1 MTVIELFEKS
11 YLYKNFEAI
20 LNDADISI
28 ISCDIFETLV
38 FRHVDQPIDIF
49 YRVGQDPY
57 VLKRFN
63 TPEAFKKFRVEAEK
77 KARRVYQE
85 RAEITLECI
94 YDQLP
99 LNDEEKIY
107 ISSLEL
113 DTEFKSIYINPHIE
127 YFLNTA
133 IQKDKKVIFISDMYL
148 STQQLKRLVFSK
160 LSFEVSD
167 SDIFISS
174 EYNMSKSRGDIY
186 QYILNLHHIDSNQIC
201 HIGDNARADI
211 ENAKRLGIRTIH
223 YQLSPWLHETLQIE
237 AKYIQEKLGAIQSL
251 RVAAGLTNPFLTDK
265 EQFYFNYGAVFI
277 GPVLWSF
284 VHWLKHIATTE
295 GIKQI
300 NFIMREGRIFKKLF
314 SKIVDHNDYETNLIY
329 ASREST
335 FLSSLEYLSLL
346 KEGFNFYNFREL
358 TIKDIYTIFKLE
370 MNDLHIQNHKDR
382 TYAEA
387 ATIDISGISLQEY
400 LHSDFANHL
409 KEIEIILEKER
420 TNLKTYL
427 KQTSICRDSIFL
439 DFGGTG
445 RIFERFHSIM
455 EGTFKLQILFYMHE
469 IGYAH
474 NVSQKTFSFLPNTLR
489 TERAIEIIR
498 RSPEFL
504 EILFNGAES
513 TTVAY
518 EEQNEQIQPVQK
530 FPHDNLEET
539 KIIDNAFQAG
549 IDAFFTLA
557 LHHDFTMTLTNESSA
572 LLLARCIDV
581 PSAEEVTYLGN
592 LIQDEGNGNE
602 KLYQLIDPITIED
615 IRKEGI
621 EHHYLKFCNNLWY
634 RRDDVLWFQGVIT
647 AINPTYIST
656 LKNLN
661 VKKQNEQAI
670 ENILAMIEELGDI
683 GSVIIYGAGIFFKEL
698 LPFLKERNIAIEGVI
713 DSRASHQSFECDG
726 YQVGS
731 IHLLNHL
738 NLNCPIII
746 CSAVYDV
753 EILSLLIKYAEN
765 NKYNFHIISHTQSI
779 RTKTTA
785 NVLNTL
791 I

>member
-1 MTVIELFEKS
+1 MTVIELFEQSHLFKT
-11 YLYKNFEAI
+11 FETI
-20 LNDADISI
+20 LNDPHISI
-28 ISCDIFETLV
+28 ISCDVFETLV
-38 FRHVDQPIDIF
+38 FRHVDQPVDIF
-49 YRVGQDPY
+49 YRVGKDPY
-57 VLKRFN
+57 VQKRFN
-63 TPEAFKKFRVEAEK
+63 TPEAFKTFRIQAEK
-77 KARRVYQE
+77 KARRIYQGY
-85 RAEITLECI
+85 ADITLEWI
-94 YDQLP
+94 YEQLP
-99 LNDEEKIY
+99 LNDEEKKY

-113 DTEFKSIYINPHIE
+113 NAEFESIYINPHIE

-133 IQKDKKVIFISDMYL
+133 IRNDKQVIFISDMYL
-148 STQQLKRLVFSK
+148 TTEQLKRLVFSK

-174 EYNMSKSRGDIY
+174 ECNMSKSRGDIY
-186 QYILNLHHIDSNQIC
+186 QYILNLHHIGPNQIC

-223 YQLSPWLHETLQIE
+223 YQLSPSLHETLQIE
-237 AKYIQEKLGAIQSL
+237 AKYIQEKLGTVQSL
-251 RVAAGLTNPFLTDK
+251 RIAAGLTNPFLTDK
-265 EQFYFNYGAVFI
+265 EQFYFNFGAVFI

-300 NFIMREGRIFKKLF
+300 NFLMREGKLFNKLF

-335 FLSSLEYLSLL
+335 FLSSLEYSSLL
-346 KEGFNFYNFREL
+346 REGFNFYNFREL

-370 MNDLHIQNHKDR
+370 MNDLHIQNHKDN
-382 TYAEA
+382 TYIEA

-400 LHSDFANHL
+400 LHKNFANHL
-409 KEIEIILEKER
+409 KELEIILEKER

-427 KQTSICRDSIFL
+427 KQTSICRDSILL

-455 EGTFKLQILFYMHE
+455 EGTFTLHILFYMHE
-469 IGYAH
+469 TGYAH
-474 NVSQKTFSFLPNTLR
+474 NVSHKTFSFLPNSLR

-504 EILFNGAES
+504 EILFNGAER
-513 TTVAY
+513 TTIAY
-518 EEQNEQIQPVQK
+518 EEQNGQIQPIQK
-530 FPHDNLEET
+530 FPHDNIEET
-539 KIIDNAFQAG
+539 KIIDNAFQTG
-549 IDAFFTLA
+549 IDAFFALA
-557 LHHDFTMTLTNESSA
+557 LHHDFKMTLTNESSA
-572 LLLARCIDV
+572 LILARCIDV
-581 PSAEEVTYLGN
+581 PSAAEVTYLGN

-602 KLYQLIDPITIED
+602 KLYQLIDPIAIED

-670 ENILAMIEELGDI
+670 ENILTTIEELGDI

-746 CSAVYDV
+746 CSAVYDI
-753 EILSLLIKYAEN
+753 EILSTLTQYAKNHALELN
-765 NKYNFHIISHTQSI
+765 IITHKRHLHVASKKSI
-779 RTKTTA
+779 
-785 NVLNTL
+785 
-791 I
+791 